1 MAVSVAAF
9 GTGGKRKN
17 IFKDI
22 YFSIEETDDGMGVVY
37 TKGGDY
43 SATIEME
50 NPVEQYSANAE
61 AYYAFNSLFTA
72 LVQTLGEGYA
82 IHKQDVFC
90 MEKFRMGA
98 SGSSEYLSD
107 SYFKYFNG
115 RPYTDSRTY
124 LTITQ
129 EGKKGRFNAYDQK
142 KWNDFLVKTRKAIDL
157 LKDNGVHARFLGK
170 KDLSDYVDRFFA
182 VHFKQGNFSMSN
194 YKADEEGIH
203 MGDRQ
208 FKVYSLV
215 DVDHVTLPR
224 ILKPYTEMEVNNTS
238 MPVDLMSQIS
248 TIPMADTVVYN
259 QIIYIPGQKRELA
272 LLDKKKN
279 RHTSMPDP
287 GNQIAVED
295 IKAVQDVIAR
305 ENKMLVYTHF
315 NLMVCCRE
323 GTDMQKPTNH
333 LENAFSRLGI
343 HLSRRAFN
351 QLELFVNSF
360 PGNCYQM
367 NPEYDR
373 FLTLSDA
380 AMCMMFKERMKHS
393 EDTPLKIFY
402 TDRQGVPVA
411 IDITGKEGKVKLTDN
426 SHFFWLGP
434 SGSGKSFHMN
444 SVVRQLHEQDTDIVM
459 VDTGNSYEGLCEYVG
474 GKYISYTE
482 DKPITMNP
490 FRINREE
497 LNVEKI
503 GFLKNLVL
511 LIWKGPDGHV
521 SKEEDKIVNMVIEEY
536 FDTYFH
542 PENKRFSDE
551 QRADM
556 ARSLRID
563 MRTKEDTPE
572 EVRRKQERLRTLGQ
586 VKKRLEYIQDK
597 SKLMVGGGAD
607 GQRIHV
613 DESMALVRAVK
624 DETGFTED
632 DILRYSAEE
641 LCDMEMSQLQDSTIA
656 DVINRREARRM
667 ELEVP
672 ELSFNSFYEYAVQ
685 RIPDICKENNI
696 EFNLSS
702 FRFMMKDF
710 YKGGTFEKTL
720 NEDFDGTLFDE
731 TFIVFE
737 IDSIKDHKIL
747 FPLVTLIIM
756 DVFQQKMRLKK
767 KRKALIIEEAWKA
780 IASPLMAE
788 YILYLY
794 KTARK
799 FWASIGVV
807 TQEIQ
812 DIIDSPIVKQA
823 IINNSDVI
831 MLLDQSKFKERYGD
845 IKAILGLTDVE
856 VKKIFTINR
865 LENKEGRSFFREVY
879 IRRGSNGDVFG
890 VEEPHECYMTYTT
903 ERAEKEAI
911 KLYKEL
917 MGCSIQEALEQYC
930 QDWERSGVEK
940 SLAFAQRVNR
950 EGRVLRLPPPKTKHN
965 A

>member
-1 MAVSVAAF
+1 MTIYVILSFIFLCLGMAVSVAAF

-22 YFSIEETDDGMGVVY
+22 YFSIEELSDGMGVMY
-37 TKGGDY
+37 TKGGDC
-43 SATIEME
+43 SATILME

-61 AYYAFNSLFTA
+61 AYYAFNSLFTS

-82 IHKQDVFC
+82 IQKQDVFC
-90 MEKFRMGA
+90 MERFVMDDGGRH
-98 SGSSEYLSD
+98 EYLSD
-107 SYFKYFNG
+107 SYFKYFHG
-115 RPYTDSRTY
+115 RPYTECRTY

-129 EGKKGRFNAYDQK
+129 EGRRGRFNAFDQK
-142 KWNDFLVKTRKAIDL
+142 KWNDFLVKLRKVIDL
-157 LKDNGVHARFLGK
+157 LHDNDVRAEFLGK
-170 KDLSDYVDRFFA
+170 KDLSEFVDRFFA
-182 VHFKQGNFSMSN
+182 VHFRKGNFSMSN
-194 YKADEEGIH
+194 YMADEEGIR

-208 FKVYSLV
+208 FKIYSLV
-215 DVDHVTLPR
+215 DVDHITLPR
-224 ILKPYTEMEVNNTS
+224 LLRPYMEMVVNNTS
-238 MPVDLMSQIS
+238 MPVDLMSQVS
-248 TIPMADTVVYN
+248 GVPMADTVVYN
-259 QIIYIPGQKRELA
+259 QIIFIPGQKRELA

-279 RHTSMPDP
+279 RHSSMPDP
-287 GNQIAVED
+287 GNLIAVED

-305 ENKMLVYTHF
+305 ENKMLVYAHF
-315 NLMVCCRE
+315 NLMVCCPA

-333 LENAFSRLGI
+333 LENTFSRLGI
-343 HLSRRAFN
+343 HISRRAFN

-360 PGNCYQM
+360 PGNSYQM
-367 NPEYDR
+367 NPDYDR

-380 AMCMMFKERMKHS
+380 AMCMMYKERMKRS
-393 EDTPLKIFY
+393 EDTPIKVYY

-411 IDITGKEGKVKLTDN
+411 IDITGKEGRIKLTDN
-426 SHFFWLGP
+426 SNFFCLGP

-444 SVVRQLHEQDTDIVM
+444 SVVRQLWEQETDIVM

-474 GKYISYTE
+474 GKYISYSTE
-482 DKPITMNP
+482 RPITMNP
-490 FRINREE
+490 FRINPEE

-511 LIWKGPDGHV
+511 LIWKGPNGDV
-521 SKEEDKIVNMVIEEY
+521 SKEEDKIINMVIEEY
-536 FDTYFH
+536 YEVYFH
-542 PENKRFSDE
+542 PENKRFSEE
-551 QRADM
+551 QREDM

-563 MRTKEDTPE
+563 LRSMEDNPDE
-572 EVRRKQERLRTLGQ
+572 IRRKQERIRKFSQ
-586 VKKRLEYIQDK
+586 VKKRLENIQDR
-597 SKLMVGGGAD
+597 SVLTD
-607 GQRIHV
+607 SWS
-613 DESMALVRAVK
+613 E
-624 DETGFTED
+624 DETGFSRD
-632 DILRYSAEE
+632 DLLNYTPEE
-641 LCDMEMSQLQDSTIA
+641 LCEMEFSQLQDGTIEET
-656 DVINRREARRM
+656 INKMESRRM
-667 ELEVP
+667 KLSVE
-672 ELSFNSFYEYAVQ
+672 ELSFNSFYEYAIQ

-696 EFNLSS
+696 HFALSS

-812 DIIDSPIVKQA
+812 DIVDSPIVKQT

-845 IKAILGLTDVE
+845 IKAILGLTEVE

-865 LENKEGRSFFREVY
+865 LDNKEGRSFFREVY
-879 IRRGSNGDVFG
+879 IRRGANGDVFG
-890 VEEPHECYMTYTT
+890 VEEPRECYMTYTT
-903 ERAEKEAI
+903 ERAEKEAL
-911 KLYKEL
+911 KLYKAQ
-917 MGCSIQEALEQYC
+917 MGCSIQQALEQYC
-930 QDWERSGVEK
+930 RDWSRSGIDK
-940 SLAFAQRVNR
+940 SLAFAQRVNQ
-950 EGRVLRLPPPKTKHN
+950 EGRVLYLPASNKS
-965 A
+965 